1 MNCPKC
7 QGTIED
13 DSAFCRHCGA
23 AASQSASGGQPS
35 SSPKPFLSPPNDGG
49 DLAKKVYHDPKYERQ
64 VWEGRPAW
72 RSYYGLWAAWALLS
86 AAALGASYRWG
97 ASGSPVVTLVWLF
110 VLGAGVAILVREAL
124 FVFSL
129 RYRLTT
135 QRLFVHRGI
144 LTRVTDQM
152 ELMRV
157 EDVRLRQGVVDRL
170 VNTGD
175 VEVMGSDETDEVIT
189 LQSISAP
196 AEVTEALRLHVR
208 GARGKGT
215 LLIEQI

>member
-1 MNCPKC
+1 MDCPKC
-7 QGTIED
+7 RGTIED
-13 DSAFCRHCGA
+13 DSTYCKHCGA
-23 AASQSASGGQPS
+23 RVREPEAADRPA
-35 SSPKPFLSPPNDGG
+35 SSPKSPFSLDESV

-72 RSYYGLWAAWALLS
+72 RSYYGVWAVWVLSS
-86 AAALGASYRWG
+86 AAAVGAAYKWRE
-97 ASGSPVVTLVWLF
+97 SGSPVVTLVWLF
-110 VLGAGVAILVREAL
+110 VLGAAVAIWVREAL

-135 QRLFVHRGI
+135 QRLFIHRGI

-152 ELMRV
+152 ELIRV
-157 EDVRLRQGVVDRL
+157 NDVRLRQGVVDRL

-175 VEVMGSDETDEVIT
+175 VEVMGTDETHDVIT
-189 LQSISAP
+189 LQSVSAP
-196 AEVTEALRLHVR
+196 AEVTEALRMHVR
-208 GARGKGT
+208 GARGKGA